1 MPGTSSPEG
10 STLKLEWPLRLCPWP
25 LGRFL
30 RCVHRLSSP
39 PHPRNRV
46 APSQPLPAVGGV
58 GSSWEN
64 RLGAAPP
71 LGRGG
76 RHLAGSSGGRRHR
89 CTHLVPVPPAPARP
103 PLPSLTGLPWTGP
116 PSPGSRPCGTRRK
129 TISRNSGEARA
140 WARARGGCPPPPAQ
154 RRWSGGEP
162 WASALG
168 APSLPL
174 PETRQ
179 DPAGSSLLEVGGDR
193 AVLSYLLGCLRCPGP
208 RWGLSFSVCQRHLSD
223 TGLGESGSLAHSN
236 CSET

>member
-1 MPGTSSPEG
+1 MNSEMRLPFRHTCKRDSGAGGGGMPGTSSPEG
-10 STLKLEWPLRLCPWP
+10 STLKLEWPPRLCPWP

-129 TISRNSGEARA
+129 TSWNSGEAGA
-140 WARARGGCPPPPAQ
+140 WATAGGIPPTACPEEVAWGRAVGLCTGGPQPPPA
-154 RRWSGGEP
+154 
-162 WASALG
+162 
-168 APSLPL
+168 
-174 PETRQ
+174 
-179 DPAGSSLLEVGGDR
+179 
-193 AVLSYLLGCLRCPGP
+193 
-208 RWGLSFSVCQRHLSD
+208 
-223 TGLGESGSLAHSN
+223 
-236 CSET
+236 

>member
-140 WARARGGCPPPPAQ
+140 WARAGGGGVPHRLPRGG
-154 RRWSGGEP
+154 
-162 WASALG
+162 
-168 APSLPL
+168 
-174 PETRQ
+174 
-179 DPAGSSLLEVGGDR
+179 
-193 AVLSYLLGCLRCPGP
+193 
-208 RWGLSFSVCQRHLSD
+208 
-223 TGLGESGSLAHSN
+223 GLGESRGPLHWGPQASRCLRPGRTQRAHP
-236 CSET
+236 CWKLVGTGLC